1 MNQAEKSERTREMI
15 CAAARQLFAENGY
28 DSTTMQDIDG
38 ASGMSNGAIYHHF
51 SSKQEVLGS
60 VIQGELQYL
69 NAFVED
75 LAAQSDVSVID
86 RMTSL
91 TAHMVAS
98 GPQNGIGRA
107 NWVSEVPEALLGSLR
122 HSLTTLAPHLEQ
134 MLRQGMES
142 GEIGCAFPGEVAEV
156 LVLLVDV
163 WIDPLIVSDS
173 YERKCQKV
181 DFIAAFLERFDAPV
195 LSEDSIAVIKNGVG
209 RFYE

>member
-28 DSTTMQDIDG
+28 DSTTMQDIVG
-38 ASGMSNGAIYHHF
+38 ASGMSKGAIYHHF

-69 NAFVED
+69 NAFAED

-173 YERKCQKV
+173 YER
-181 DFIAAFLERFDAPV
+181 
-195 LSEDSIAVIKNGVG
+195 
-209 RFYE
+209 